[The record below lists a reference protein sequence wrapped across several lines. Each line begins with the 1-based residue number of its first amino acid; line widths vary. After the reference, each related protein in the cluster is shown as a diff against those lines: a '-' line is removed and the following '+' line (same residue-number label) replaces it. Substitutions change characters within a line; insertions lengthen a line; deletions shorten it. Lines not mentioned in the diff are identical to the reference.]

1 VDAYGARPRCRSD
14 IVYRRAVPVVAGVD
28 SQTHSQSP
36 IDFSRGSLAG
46 IRSPGDR
53 MNENDVHTPHIL
65 SSSFPH
71 FAHCS
76 WLVPRR
82 RTIFAFSSTS
92 TVGGVSGGSS
102 ELSCCSGTRSS
113 PEVADRFT
121 RPVHSVV
128 LSLADAQ
135 AGGRLGRVISDPCL
149 AYLALPS
156 ESAVSADDRLAL
168 ALGRPQVWPTPRQ
181 GVGGHG

>member
-1 VDAYGARPRCRSD
+1 MLTQLFLAQAR
-14 IVYRRAVPVVAGVD
+14 
-28 SQTHSQSP
+28 
-36 IDFSRGSLAG
+36 
-46 IRSPGDR
+46 
-53 MNENDVHTPHIL
+53 
-65 SSSFPH
+65 
-71 FAHCS
+71 
-76 WLVPRR
+76 
-82 RTIFAFSSTS
+82 
-92 TVGGVSGGSS
+92 
-102 ELSCCSGTRSS
+102 

-121 RPVHSVV
+121 RPVHSVVLV